1 MGILFNIGQ
10 QNDMTVHKKLMG
22 SEAALQGVQS
32 LEGERDGSWRVSALF
47 FYASGVNISS
57 EWGVRILEGKKS
69 QLEGSSRKAISGK
82 SRRGRVTSCDMS

>member
-1 MGILFNIGQ
+1 MGILSNIGQ

-57 EWGVRILEGKKS
+57 EWGVRILEGKKKANWRVVLGKPSVGS
-69 QLEGSSRKAISGK
+69 QGGGE
-82 SRRGRVTSCDMS
+82 